1 MKLRDSTS
9 TQVEK
14 PGRNR
19 QRRLRETARV
29 VGRNLG
35 EGGSRGKWRFQGGGS
50 DGLSKITAEN

>member
-9 TQVEK
+9 IQVEK
-14 PGRNR
+14 PGRSQ

-35 EGGSRGKWRFQGGGS
+35 EGGSRGK
-50 DGLSKITAEN
+50 